1 MSIGNEFYICL
12 PEVFGVLFL
21 FVCLFVFALILE
33 GYTQSRIGIKV
44 FELHGV
50 LLFSVLH
57 YFC

>member
-1 MSIGNEFYICL
+1 MNSIFVYL
-12 PEVFGVLFL
+12 RFLVFCFCL